1 MTDLPTM
8 TVHLDLDLGSRAEL
22 KEAWL
27 LYTDPASGELRDVR
41 CCKVVGGPGGE
52 LRLGTGH
59 ALTRRGLEG
68 ALRGLSGGSFTLAH
82 RQVLASDAK
91 RVLFYQNAGIQ
102 TLHFQ
107 TQDPSLNAL
116 SGQSFPQPAL
126 IFDVRPGRMRVAA
139 FTGSERPSGGTRL
152 YRAPYF
158 NVFARDEVCWGSTQ
172 IPREV
177 LASQPLEW
185 SRAFFSS
192 SFTHAGATL
201 SLSRLKGTHSQMWS
215 EASKAGSFKKAWLRP
230 LTRIQNGSER
240 GVTLEGWIG
249 EG

>member
-1 MTDLPTM
+1 MTDLQAM
-8 TVHLDLDLGSRAEL
+8 TVHLDLDLGTRAEL

-27 LYTDPASGELRDVR
+27 LYTDPTSGELRDVR
-41 CCKVVGGPGGE
+41 CCKVVREQSGD

-59 ALTRRGLEG
+59 ALTKRGLEG
-68 ALRGLSGGSFTLAH
+68 ALRGLSGGSFSLAH
-82 RQVLASDAK
+82 KQVLASDAK
-91 RVLFYQNAGIQ
+91 RVLFYQSAGPQ

-126 IFDVRPGRMRVAA
+126 IFDVKPGRMRVAA
-139 FTGSERPSGGTRL
+139 FTGSERPHAGTRL

-215 EASKAGSFKKAWLRP
+215 TVREAGSFKKTWLRP
-230 LTRIQNGSER
+230 LTRIQNGKEKS
-240 GVTLEGWIG
+240 VTLEEWIG